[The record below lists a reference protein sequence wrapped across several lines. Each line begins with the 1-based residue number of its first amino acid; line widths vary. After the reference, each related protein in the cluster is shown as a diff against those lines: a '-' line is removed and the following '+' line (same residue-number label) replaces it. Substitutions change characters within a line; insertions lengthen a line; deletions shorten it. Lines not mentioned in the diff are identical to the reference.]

1 MGAAILAKATG
12 DRKGPTACPSRYT
25 ARVQRAK
32 PASGAVARL
41 SALRP
46 SGGADRLT
54 APDATTLRE
63 LYFFELYRVF
73 EATLFVGFVFS
84 PDRKSVV

>member
-1 MGAAILAKATG
+1 M
-12 DRKGPTACPSRYT
+12 
-25 ARVQRAK
+25 QRAK

-84 PDRKSVV
+84 PLAD